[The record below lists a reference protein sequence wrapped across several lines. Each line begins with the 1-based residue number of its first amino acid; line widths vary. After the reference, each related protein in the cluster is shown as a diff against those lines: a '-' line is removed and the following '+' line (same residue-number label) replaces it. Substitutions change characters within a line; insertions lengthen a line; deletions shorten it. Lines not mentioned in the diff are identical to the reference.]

1 MHLVNAE
8 MTEETKALILVLP
21 GVAHMYLQL
30 LPLPLLLS
38 LPTAATGL
46 KYGYQLERQ
55 THFIYEILGQR

>member
-1 MHLVNAE
+1 
-8 MTEETKALILVLP
+8 MTEETKALILVLLD
-21 GVAHMYLQL
+21 VAHMYLQL

-38 LPTAATGL
+38 LPMAVTGL